1 MKRLLAALKD
11 LLTARQFHRS
21 IRTLALPMALAA
33 ILSSSLQIV
42 DTLMI
47 ARLGDDAVAAV
58 GLANRLTYVLSFFT
72 SGLASGA
79 GIFTAQFWGRR
90 DTDGVKRTFTLSM
103 LLALPIAAAFCAVAC
118 LYPEEVMRVFSK
130 EATVIETGC
139 DYLRLIGAAYLFQAA
154 TAVLSALLK
163 STERPRLPLLAGAAG
178 ILLNIL
184 LNWLLIFGKLG
195 LPAMGARGAAI
206 ATLISAGA
214 ETALLAVLSRAKN
227 AQVSLN
233 RRSILAPGAAFTRQY
248 LKTTIPVLCNDVG
261 WALGVVATT
270 WVYST
275 MGTSAAAAAS
285 VYETIK
291 AFIVVCC
298 VAIGSAGG
306 VLVGME
312 LGAGRVEAAEKNA
325 SRMLT
330 LGVVAAVALCPVLL
344 LLIDPLMTLYAD
356 MSAEAISSLRV
367 MLQVLSILF
376 WIKMCNYNLIN
387 GVLRAGGDTRAAA
400 LIDVGCMWAVA
411 VPLVFVSGYV
421 LKWPLI
427 YVFPLTFIEDAAVA
441 LLAYRRYRQGVWKRR
456 LV

>member
-11 LLTARQFHRS
+11 LLTAHQFHRS

-90 DTDGVKRTFTLSM
+90 DTDGVRRTFTLSM

-118 LYPEEVMRVFSK
+118 LCPEAVMRVFSK
-130 EATVIETGC
+130 EAAVIETGC
-139 DYLRLIGAAYLFQAA
+139 DYLRLVGAAYLFQAA

-163 STERPRLPLLAGAAG
+163 STERPRLPLIASAAG
-178 ILLNIL
+178 ILLNI
-184 LNWLLIFGKLG
+184 LLIFGKLG
-195 LPAMGARGAAI
+195 LPAMGARGAAL
-206 ATLISAGA
+206 ATLISAGV
-214 ETALLAVLSRAKN
+214 ETILLAVLACAKN

-344 LLIDPLMTLYAD
+344 LLINPLMTLYAD